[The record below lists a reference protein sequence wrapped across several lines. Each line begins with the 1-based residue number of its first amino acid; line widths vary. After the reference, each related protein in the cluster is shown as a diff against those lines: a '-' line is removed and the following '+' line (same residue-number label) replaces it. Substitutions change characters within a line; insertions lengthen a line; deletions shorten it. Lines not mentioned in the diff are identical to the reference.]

1 MKIEIDGWKFNLRF
15 SASHFIPFHGKCS
28 RLHGHDYGIK
38 LVLEGDLDENYML
51 MDFIEL
57 KKAIREI
64 IEKIDHHVLLP
75 KKSKFI
81 DIQELE
87 ARVIV
92 SFQDKEYVFP
102 SEDVSFI
109 DVEVT
114 TAEEISEYI
123 LEKLLSSINVQ
134 KNIRSIMLCVEEG
147 PGQGAC
153 TERVFL

>member
-81 DIQELE
+81 DIQEL
-87 ARVIV
+87 
-92 SFQDKEYVFP
+92 
-102 SEDVSFI
+102 
-109 DVEVT
+109 
-114 TAEEISEYI
+114 
-123 LEKLLSSINVQ
+123 
-134 KNIRSIMLCVEEG
+134 
-147 PGQGAC
+147 
-153 TERVFL
+153 